1 MLKIWTDGSCLGNP
15 GPGGWA
21 FVATDDKNIAERS
34 GGEANTTN
42 NRMELTA
49 VIRALTAARRH
60 SEIEL
65 HTDSQYVKN
74 GMQSWIKNWPKDIK
88 AFYMKLNDDNE
99 TVAAVDFLVPQAGEL
114 MGGSQR
120 EERYSVLK
128 DRMDNLKM
136 DEEELDWYLKLR
148 QYGGVKHSGF
158 GLEMKYNERI

>member
-21 FVATDDKNIAERS
+21 FVATDGKNTAERS
-34 GGEANTTN
+34 GGERDTTN

-74 GMQSWIKNWPKDIK
+74 GTQSWLKKWKKNNWRTADKKPVKNQDLWMQLDALSGAIKIHWHWVRGHN
-88 AFYMKLNDDNE
+88 
-99 TVAAVDFLVPQAGEL
+99 G
-114 MGGSQR
+114 
-120 EERYSVLK
+120 
-128 DRMDNLKM
+128 
-136 DEEELDWYLKLR
+136 DE
-148 QYGGVKHSGF
+148 
-158 GLEMKYNERI
+158 MNERCDELARTAAEKLK

>member
-21 FVATDDKNIAERS
+21 FVATDGKNTAERS
-34 GGEANTTN
+34 GGERDTTN

-74 GMQSWIKNWPKDIK
+74 GMQSWMKNWKKNNWRTADKKPVKNQDLWMQLDELSDAIK
-88 AFYMKLNDDNE
+88 IHWHWVRGHNGNE
-99 TVAAVDFLVPQAGEL
+99 
-114 MGGSQR
+114 M
-120 EERYSVLK
+120 
-128 DRMDNLKM
+128 
-136 DEEELDWYLKLR
+136 
-148 QYGGVKHSGF
+148 
-158 GLEMKYNERI
+158 NERCDELARTAAEKLK